1 MVSLA
6 PVAGPCSG
14 LSVQSVVFDHWA
26 FRVVSFRTGVR
37 TYFSRQYVSAE
48 SRVLQDG
55 GPEVE
60 GPAVVCPSVEPES
73 LTYGIMFR
81 SGCEGARLHAR
92 LCGCA
97 AVGRVEAHRV
107 SGLLIRLVGRLGR
120 RGACAARAF
129 RRRRGVQGRG
139 GFQRRGRGQRAASCA
154 AGGNAGGLLSYLRC
168 LATPPPLNTG
178 ASAWADATPRPASRP
193 SRTIIIA
200 RMRRRRVPRCISR
213 QPFARTGHSRFH
225 HPGKRADEFLPTMS
239 HPSGSGLSGHIENPT
254 NCPTALHPSCYPKK
268 RRTWCNPQ

>member
-81 SGCEGARLHAR
+81 SGCEGALLHGL
-92 LCGCA
+92 LCGRA

-120 RGACAARAF
+120 RGACAADRKS
-129 RRRRGVQGRG
+129 V
-139 GFQRRGRGQRAASCA
+139 
-154 AGGNAGGLLSYLRC
+154 
-168 LATPPPLNTG
+168 
-178 ASAWADATPRPASRP
+178 
-193 SRTIIIA
+193 
-200 RMRRRRVPRCISR
+200 V
-213 QPFARTGHSRFH
+213 
-225 HPGKRADEFLPTMS
+225 
-239 HPSGSGLSGHIENPT
+239 
-254 NCPTALHPSCYPKK
+254 
-268 RRTWCNPQ
+268 